1 MKKTLTVLLALVLVI
16 AMSVAGTMAYLTSTD
31 TVTNS
36 FTVGEVKITLD
47 ELDTDEDD
55 NKADNVKVG
64 DTVRDKANAYNL
76 IPGHVYTKDP
86 TVHVDPKSEDSWV
99 FVKVENGIAAYEAAA
114 SNTDPKYTPIATQ
127 ITENGW
133 TALGEAYPGVYY
145 MAYTKNAAGANL
157 VVFENFKIS
166 GTANTVAGWNT
177 IAAVTNDIKVT
188 AYAIQK
194 DGFTDPAAAWKEL
207 NPAPSTTPN
216 A

>member
-31 TVTNS
+31 EVVNT
-36 FTVGEVKITLD
+36 FTVGKVAITLD
-47 ELDTDEDD
+47 ELDTDKDT
-55 NKADNVKVG
+55 KTSDNVTLPDG
-64 DTVRDKANAYNL
+64 TVRDKANAYNL

-86 TVHVDPKSEDSWV
+86 TVHVDPASEDSWV
-99 FVKVENGIAAYEAAA
+99 FVKVVNGIAAYEAAA
-114 SNTDPKYTPIATQ
+114 SDTDPKYTPIATQ
-127 ITENGW
+127 ITAKGW

-145 MAYTKNAAGANL
+145 KSYTKSTTGADL

-194 DGFTDPAAAWKEL
+194 DGFESDVALAWTTVS
-207 NPAPSTTPN
+207 APTT
-216 A
+216 